1 MKWRW
6 RWGCRQDTRQMEPAD
21 ELEVWIVWLNPLW
34 LQCGAKT
41 LLAVSKERLKL
52 HEQRLI

>member
-1 MKWRW
+1 
-6 RWGCRQDTRQMEPAD
+6 MEPAD